1 MGAWAGVGW
10 WYRYNCRGGWM
21 WDVKCGMDV
30 CGGGGGGGR
39 AVQKEKEGD
48 EREAVRRT
56 PEQMRHLSS

>member
-1 MGAWAGVGW
+1 
-10 WYRYNCRGGWM
+10 M